1 MSAPR
6 IFSFALLNKA
16 QNSNVKYI
24 IFWAPGCPF
33 SEKARQIGLKLRKK
47 GIKVKLVKV
56 GGKYGISD
64 REKIDKAASEL
75 RELLLQTKTLIV
87 TWPQV
92 FYFDSNN
99 KKYKRLSGGY
109 EGLVSQKDVRDL
121 D

>member
-6 IFSFALLNKA
+6 IFSFALLNRA
-16 QNSNVKYI
+16 QRTNVKYI

-75 RELLLQTKTLIV
+75 RELLETKTLIV

-92 FYFDSNN
+92 FYFHSN
-99 KKYKRLSGGY
+99 KKIYKRLSGGY
-109 EGLVSQKDVRDL
+109 EDLVSQKDVRDL